1 MAPHN
6 ALTSCKEKPLKG
18 ILEVICGP
26 MFSGKS
32 EELIRRLRRAKIA
45 QQNVISFNP
54 QSDTRTALHTIASHN
69 GSSLEA
75 ITISDPLMI
84 PSYVTDAIEVV
95 GIDEV
100 QFFAPE
106 ILTVVFDLVEQGKRV
121 IVTGLNLDFKG
132 VPFGTI
138 PTFMAIADTITKLSA
153 ICIICG
159 ADAYLSQRIVDGT
172 PAKYDDPIV
181 KPGAQEAYQARCRS
195 CHIIDKKPV
204 WQKTL

>member
-1 MAPHN
+1 ME
-6 ALTSCKEKPLKG
+6 EKLVKKG

-45 QQNVISFNP
+45 QQKVVSFNP
-54 QSDTRTALHTIASHN
+54 RIDTRTALHSISSHN
-69 GSSLEA
+69 GASLEA
-75 ITISDPLMI
+75 ITISDPLTI
-84 PSYVTDAIEVV
+84 PTHIPFDVEVV

-100 QFFAPE
+100 QFFSPE
-106 ILTVVFDLVEQGKRV
+106 IINVVFNLVENGKRV
-121 IVTGLNLDFKG
+121 IVTGLNLDFRG

-153 ICIICG
+153 ICIVCG
-159 ADAYLSQRIVDGT
+159 ADAYLTQRIVDGT
-172 PAKYDDPIV
+172 PARYDDPVV

-195 CHIIDKKPV
+195 CHIVDKKPV

>member
-1 MAPHN
+1 MEE
-6 ALTSCKEKPLKG
+6 TSVKKG
-18 ILEVICGP
+18 TLEVICGP

-45 QQNVISFNP
+45 QQKVVSFNP
-54 QSDTRTALHTIASHN
+54 HIDTRTRLHTIASHN
-69 GSSLEA
+69 GSSLDA
-75 ITISDPLMI
+75 ITINDPKTI
-84 PSYVTDAIEVV
+84 PSHISYDVEVI

-100 QFFAPE
+100 QFFSPE
-106 ILTVVFDLVEQGKRV
+106 IVSVIFDLVESGKRV

-138 PTFMAIADTITKLSA
+138 PLFMALADTITKLSA

-159 ADAYLSQRIVDGT
+159 ADAYLTQRIVDGV
-172 PAKYDDPIV
+172 PARYDDPVV

-195 CHIIDKKPV
+195 CHIVDKKPV
-204 WQKTL
+204 WQKIL